1 MHNILKKMY
10 SIKRIA
16 LNNFLESNKNLPV
29 QGSQEWLNS
38 RFETIGGS
46 EISTVLKLNKYQNI
60 KQLIE
65 QKVGISTFKKS
76 APLWFGNIF
85 EYILQQYTEI
95 LFDTK
100 IYETGSI
107 PYKKSKYI
115 KYSPDGVAVITKK
128 NFSKIFN
135 KNDLDNIYKDSIF
148 HNKEVN
154 TNTGNSTNTGNIN
167 DIDKKELIVLFEFKN
182 PFMRVIKKNE
192 IPIHYIN
199 QPRLGM
205 EVIDICEVS
214 IFIESVFRFCSY
226 NDIVSNNIIINN
238 KYNRF
243 YHFDKIKFN
252 NEPLAYSAFSLY
264 YDKSNTNPH
273 LLDIL
278 NNLVEYYNTNNIHE
292 FDLSNIKNKNIINKI
307 MENIIDYKDLK
318 IIYHDIIINTNI
330 YNLDTNTGNSNDI
343 YYYEKYNNIKKFQ
356 NDIKQSK
363 ETILNN
369 NNLEYL
375 GIMSFKMLDINIIPV
390 FKNNPIDNDI
400 LCSIEKIINIIKGCK
415 NLDNILDKKKYI
427 NQNVI

>member
-1 MHNILKKMY
+1 MHNILKKMH
-10 SIKRIA
+10 STKKIA
-16 LNNFLESNKNLPV
+16 LNNFLESNKDLPA
-29 QGSQEWLNS
+29 QGSAEWLKS

-46 EISTVLKLNKYQNI
+46 EISTVLKINKYQNI

-65 QKVGISTFKKS
+65 QKVGVSSFKKS

-95 LFDTK
+95 IFDTK

-107 PYKKSKYI
+107 PYTKSKYI
-115 KYSPDGVAVITKK
+115 KYSPDGIAIINKNNL
-128 NFSKIFN
+128 NFSNIFN
-135 KNDLDNIYKDSIF
+135 KNDLDKIYKDSIF
-148 HNKEVN
+148 HNNKVN
-154 TNTGNSTNTGNIN
+154 N

-199 QPRLGM
+199 QPRLGL
-205 EVIDICEVS
+205 EVINICEVS

-226 NDIVSNNIIINN
+226 NDIVSNNININN

-252 NEPLAYSAFSLY
+252 DEPISYGAFSIY
-264 YDKSNTNPH
+264 YDKSNNNTH

-278 NNLVEYYNTNNIHE
+278 NNLVEYFNTNNIHE
-292 FDLSNIKNKNIINKI
+292 FDLSNIKNKYIINKI

-318 IIYHDIIINTNI
+318 IIYNDIIINTNI
-330 YNLDTNTGNSNDI
+330 YNLDNDI
-343 YYYEKYNNIKKFQ
+343 YFYQKYNNIKKFQ

-369 NNLEYL
+369 SNLEYL
-375 GIMSFKMLDINIIPV
+375 GIMSFKMLDINIIPIY
-390 FKNNPIDNDI
+390 KHNPIDKNI
-400 LCSIEKIINIIKGCK
+400 LCSIEKIINIIKES
-415 NLDNILDKKKYI
+415 NQLDNILDKKKYI
-427 NQNVI
+427 KENI

>member
-1 MHNILKKMY
+1 MNNILKKMH

-16 LNNFLESNKNLPV
+16 LNNFLELNKDLPV

-46 EISTVLKLNKYQNI
+46 EISTILNINKYQNI

-65 QKVGISTFKKS
+65 QKVGISSFKKS

-95 LFDTK
+95 LFDAK

-107 PYKKSKYI
+107 PYKKSKFI
-115 KYSPDGVAVITKK
+115 KYSPDGIALINK
-128 NFSKIFN
+128 NKLNKIFTD
-135 KNDLDNIYKDSIF
+135 NDFNNIYKQSIF
-148 HNKEVN
+148 ENDE
-154 TNTGNSTNTGNIN
+154 IN
-167 DIDKKELIVLFEFKN
+167 KKELLVLFEFKN

-192 IPIHYIN
+192 IPTHYIN

-226 NDIVSNNIIINN
+226 NDIVSNDIIINN

-252 NEPLAYSAFSLY
+252 NEPLSYGAFSLY
-264 YDKSNTNPH
+264 YEKSNSNLH

-278 NNLVEYYNTNNIHE
+278 NNLVEYFNTNNIHE
-292 FDLSNIKNKNIINKI
+292 YDLSNIKNKHIINKI

-318 IIYHDIIINTNI
+318 IVYHDIIINTNI
-330 YNLDTNTGNSNDI
+330 YNNPNADISNDI
-343 YYYEKYNNIKKFQ
+343 YYYNKYNNLQKFKNDVVNIKKQ
-356 NDIKQSK
+356 IK
-363 ETILNN
+363 NN
-369 NNLEYL
+369 TNLEYL
-375 GIMSFKMLDINIIPV
+375 GIMSFKMLDININPV
-390 FKNNPIDNDI
+390 YKNNPINDNV
-400 LCSIEKIINIIKGCK
+400 LNSIEKVINIIKECNK
-415 NLDNILDKKKYI
+415 LDNNLDKKKYI
-427 NQNVI
+427 NNNLN